1 VRSSG
6 GRVACRSGSPAAAQ
20 WYEQRG
26 YIAEAIRHPQAARD
40 WPRAGRLLAHNYVDL
55 ISDDRLATVRE
66 LNAFPDD
73 VAAADAALAHILAA
87 VHLLAGGREE
97 SAGCRESSGLL

>member
-1 VRSSG
+1 MRSGG
-6 GRVACRSGSPAAAQ
+6 GRVACRSGSRAAAR
-20 WYEQRG
+20 WYEQHG
-26 YIAEAIRHPQAARD
+26 YIVEAIRHPQRARD

-55 ISDDRLATVRE
+55 ILDGRLATVRE

-87 VHLLAGGREE
+87 VRLLAGGREE
-97 SAGCRESSGLL
+97 SAGCRESSGLP